1 MFQSPRAARSGI
13 VGFLGTLCARH
24 ARSTVESSR
33 ADSARAEM
41 CSRRRPRSRAW
52 PHGCRFN
59 HWEFAGTIA
68 GVCAARRECP
78 SPLFRAEVLRCA
90 LQRSEV
96 ARGPRG
102 SVNTTVNRCRL
113 HGRRAARRRSG
124 SRLPRITGGP
134 ASSSWTIVQLRW
146 GSSGRRRPPSLVK
159 TEAVRDDCDME
170 HRMSDAEL
178 RKAIRVLRERADDAR
193 HRGND
198 DDANGIERTIRTYQ
212 EEMTQRL

>member
-1 MFQSPRAARSGI
+1 MFQRSPAPRSRIADNSGA
-13 VGFLGTLCARH
+13 LCARH

-33 ADSARAEM
+33 EALVQGARRLP
-41 CSRRRPRSRAW
+41 RRWRPPARLR
-52 PHGCRFN
+52 GCPFN
-59 HWEFAGTIA
+59 HWELAGNVA
-68 GVCAARRECP
+68 GVSAVGLRCLYP
-78 SPLFRAEVLRCA
+78 QFRAIVLRCA
-90 LQRSEV
+90 SQRRGV

-102 SVNTTVNRCRL
+102 FVNSTVKEGQP
-113 HGRRAARRRSG
+113 HGRRAARRRSA
-124 SRLPRITGGP
+124 PRSPADPGGFP
-134 ASSSWTIVQLRW
+134 PSSWTIVQLRW
-146 GSSGRRRPPSLVK
+146 GSATAAHPSSLAK
-159 TEAVRDDCDME
+159 SEAVGDDCDME